1 MATKSSTVARHF
13 YAKPLRSWW
22 TSNSFN
28 NVELGDLR
36 YQYAIHP
43 APHLTPKRKFTTVK
57 ASTTDVVVLSR
68 EQ

>member
-1 MATKSSTVARHF
+1 MATKSPAVARYF

-22 TSNSFN
+22 ASKSFSNT
-28 NVELGDLR
+28 ELSDLR
-36 YQYAIHP
+36 YLYAIHP